1 MRNSVRVENFTPHEK
16 QYEGSE
22 CFFCYLFRIT
32 LKKGGLMNMG
42 EKAYEADNRTGRN
55 LEGPDANR
63 PLERLTAT
71 SIIGDKVE
79 NTQGDDLGT
88 IDNLMINIRTG
99 RVEYAVVEY
108 GSFLG
113 IGGKLFAIPF
123 DELRVVPEKRVFVVK
138 RDKDYLRMSPGFDK
152 NHWPDTNDHSYYGDV
167 DTYWGGTASL
177 P

>member
-1 MRNSVRVENFTPHEK
+1 MSMVDKT
-16 QYEGSE
+16 
-22 CFFCYLFRIT
+22 
-32 LKKGGLMNMG
+32 
-42 EKAYEADNRTGRN
+42 YEADNRTGRN

-79 NTQGDDLGT
+79 NPQGENLGT

-99 RVEYAVVEY
+99 RVEYAVLEY
-108 GSFLG
+108 GSVLG

-123 DELRVVPEKRVFVVK
+123 DELRVAPERRVFVVN
-138 RDKDYLRMSPGFDK
+138 RDKEYLRMSPGFDK
-152 NHWPDTNDHSYYGDV
+152 NHWPDTNDHTYYGDV
-167 DTYWGGTASL
+167 DSYWGTSSM

>member
-1 MRNSVRVENFTPHEK
+1 MISKDKKYEVDNLTGINHE
-16 QYEGSE
+16 G
-22 CFFCYLFRIT
+22 T
-32 LKKGGLMNMG
+32 L
-42 EKAYEADNRTGRN
+42 
-55 LEGPDANR
+55 ANHHVQ
-63 PLERLTAT
+63 RLTAT

-79 NTQGDDLGT
+79 SAQGDDLGT

-123 DELRVVPEKRVFVVK
+123 NELRVVPARRVFMVT

-152 NHWPDTNDHSYYGDV
+152 DHWPDTNDHSYYGDV
-167 DTYWGGTASL
+167 DSYWGTAAM